1 MKGPWRSRGPPA
13 ADARGVELR
22 LDRMPLPPLRGDGAR
37 LGQLLDNLVS
47 NAVKFTPAGGRV
59 VVAVARRGDD
69 ALVAVSDTGIGVPA
83 AEQRRLFDRFFR
95 ASSAHERAIDGT
107 GLGLTIAC
115 ASRRMTAR
123 SASRARRAT
132 ARPSAFTCRSR
143 GPSAVA
149 SPGAQA
155 ETVV

>member
-13 ADARGVELR
+13 ADAGGVELR

-37 LGQLLDNLVS
+37 LGQLRQPRLQRRQVD
-47 NAVKFTPAGGRV
+47 ADGGRV